1 MKKWIWCS
9 LIALLL
15 GGLFVSSN
23 VSQAAKKVEPLRVQG
38 TKIVNAKGKTVSLR
52 GVSTHGIAWFPQY
65 VNKKAFRSF
74 QKMGANTIRLAFYS
88 DPGAGYQK
96 SLYAKV
102 EEGVKAATELGMYVI
117 IDWHIL
123 SDGNPKTNQSKAKEF
138 FSYFSKK
145 YASQTNV
152 IYEICNEPNGN
163 VTWKK
168 DIKPYAESMIS
179 WIRKNDKDALIIVGT
194 PTWSQDVDVAAD
206 DPIQG
211 QSNILYAL
219 HFYAATHGDAIRNK
233 LIQAQKKQLPVIV
246 SEFSICDASG
256 NGAINKKEAK
266 KWMKLLKKYGVGRI
280 AWSLCNKNET
290 ASLLKPSC
298 KTTTNIKK
306 SQLSKTGKWIVK
318 NW

>member
-1 MKKWIWCS
+1 MKKWIRCS
-9 LIALLL
+9 LIIGAFL
-15 GGLFVSSN
+15 GLIFHADA
-23 VSQAAKKVEPLRVQG
+23 SQAAKKCELLRVQG
-38 TKIVNAKGKTVSLR
+38 TKIVNSKGKTVNLR

-65 VNKKAFRSF
+65 VNKKAFHSF
-74 QKMGANTIRLAFYS
+74 RKMGANTIRLALYS

-96 SLYAKV
+96 SLYSKV
-102 EEGVKAATELGMYVI
+102 EEGVKAATDLGMYVI
-117 IDWHIL
+117 LDWHIL

-138 FSYFSKK
+138 FTYFSKK
-145 YASQTNV
+145 YAAQTNV

-179 WIRKNDKDALIIVGT
+179 LIRKNDKDALIIVGT
-194 PTWSQDVDVAAD
+194 P
-206 DPIQG
+206 IRG
-211 QSNILYAL
+211 QTNILYAL
-219 HFYAATHGDAIRNK
+219 HFYAATHGDGIRNK
-233 LIQAQKKQLPVIV
+233 LLRAHKKNLPVIV

-266 KWMKLLKKYGVGRI
+266 KWMSLLKKYNIGRV

-290 ASLLKPSC
+290 SALLKPSC

-306 SQLSKTGKWIVK
+306 SHLSKTGKWIVK